1 MAVITLLEIV
11 STLSF
16 IAMTAYL
23 TGRSR
28 FIMRCARYPFHLTS
42 QLPLIVLFS
51 FLAITG
57 NYSALPW
64 GQSHI
69 TTRMIGILLAGIAGG
84 PVTGVSVGLI
94 GAGYLFFMEGTS
106 VALAIYVALAGTVS
120 GLLRLRFTFQ
130 QLTPQTGAGVALV
143 IELCQIC
150 FIALFSGPAGIVIQD
165 LQVAILTMVVSVT
178 GVWLF
183 LYIINWIEAEQ
194 DIYGARAAQLSLD
207 IASRTLPYLRQG
219 FNTHSATVAARII
232 YDLTKADAVSITG
245 RYKRLAFIGQG
256 AEHHKPGEPIIS
268 AAVKEAIASKTMKV
282 INTPA
287 DRGCPFP
294 YCPLKAGVV
303 VPLFTGNNVVG
314 TIELARVKDE
324 TVSELDIHIAE
335 GIANLLSV
343 QLQLAE
349 IDEQRKMREK
359 AELKALRAQINP
371 HFLFNTINIIM
382 SFCRTDPDKAR
393 SLLGNLATLM
403 QRGYSNQDELVTLR
417 DELTGIMAY
426 LEIAKSRFG
435 DRLDIAVNVDA
446 AVTTVFVPALSL
458 QPLVENALN
467 HGLFPKLGNCLLT
480 IDASTEEDTLIISIS
495 DNGIG
500 IPQAKLEQIKAGK
513 SDGVGITN
521 VNKRLIS
528 LFGTK
533 YGLAITSD
541 PPCGTEIRLTIPFQS
556 QSVTV
561 RKEGVISENKSRR
574 Y

>member
-1 MAVITLLEIV
+1 MTVITLLEIV

-28 FIMRCARYPFHLTS
+28 FIMRCARYPFHIPR
-42 QLPLIVLFS
+42 QLPLIVLFT

-69 TTRMIGILLAGIAGG
+69 TTRMIGVILAGIIGG
-84 PVTGVSVGLI
+84 PITGFSVGLT
-94 GAGYLFFMEGTS
+94 GAAYLIVLEGTS
-106 VALAIYVALAGTVS
+106 VIAAMFIVLAGTAS
-120 GLLRLRFTFQ
+120 GLLRLRFSLF

-143 IELCQIC
+143 IELFQFC
-150 FIALFSGPAGIVIQD
+150 FSTLVTGEPGIDILDV
-165 LQVAILTMVVSVT
+165 QVAVLTMLVSVT

-194 DIYGARAAQLSLD
+194 DIYGARAAQLSLA
-207 IASRTLPYLRQG
+207 IASRTLPYLRLG
-219 FNTHSATVAARII
+219 FNTHSATITASII
-232 YDLTKADAVSITG
+232 HELTKVDAVSITG
-245 RYKRLAFIGQG
+245 RYKRLAFVGQG
-256 AEHHKPGEPIIS
+256 AEHHRPGEPILS
-268 AAVKEAIASKTMKV
+268 AAVKEAVATKTMKV
-282 INTPA
+282 INSPA

-314 TIELARVKDE
+314 TIELARINNE

-343 QLQLAE
+343 QIQLAE

-393 SLLGNLATLM
+393 SLLGSLATLM
-403 QRGYSNQDELVTLR
+403 HRAYSNQDELVTLR

-426 LEIAKSRFG
+426 LEIARSRFG
-435 DRLDIAVNVDA
+435 DRLDIAVNVDE
-446 AVTTVFVPALSL
+446 AVMTALVPALSL

-467 HGLFPKLGNCLLT
+467 HGLFPKLGSCLLA
-480 IDASTEEDTLIISIS
+480 IDAYTEEDTLVIAIS

-500 IPQAKLEQIKAGK
+500 IPQPKLAQLTTGE
-513 SDGVGITN
+513 SEGVGITN

-528 LFGTK
+528 LFGPK
-533 YGLAITSD
+533 YGLSITSD
-541 PPCGTEIRLTIPFQS
+541 PPCGTEIRLHIPLSPQ
-556 QSVTV
+556 
-561 RKEGVISENKSRR
+561 R
-574 Y
+574 